1 MPFFEKPI
9 KSALPFFFIV
19 LLSFT
24 GCSNLEPATTSQI
37 SFTINAARKIITDS
51 LEPSEIFID
60 VELKGGYEASKSAVL
75 TPDKDNT
82 FTFDKVPV
90 GKNVYIS
97 ALLYTK
103 YGEEKLVLYHGKTE
117 EQEIV
122 LEGNSFQL
130 SFKKDFNVTIK
141 TDSTYVVSRPL
152 FYAERDKNILTT
164 NKLEFKNDANAPSQA
179 FVWELA
185 ELDEYQ
191 KVRMTFKGDTAA
203 TSDTTN
209 SHAFVFQF
217 GSTTCGAHYV
227 NEKLSVT
234 AEKSV
239 CEFEIPQ
246 YVNAGTIRLEN
257 DYIIGESPEQNK
269 WAEDFNLYIEKI
281 ELIKDSSLLDPD
293 FNQITKTENT
303 YTVKNP
309 AIICGTAV
317 QVEKNHITFNSLSRM
332 KRYKSPFSAAYWICK
347 NITDYDK
354 VTLTIKC
361 NNSSE
366 DGLRL
371 ELKGYKPV
379 HYPDLKED
387 KRSDYNAENLI
398 GLSNPDAGAAAS
410 PYTRTFTTDITNLM
424 SGLSASEFQALE
436 FINLSFNDDYDDP
449 SAWKDL
455 DVEILEI
462 RLIKR
467 TSSQIGI
474 DVDNPDTSDITVT
487 QDTNSQPGK
496 IIFTA
501 QATYESY
508 TWKVNGQI
516 QEEATGN
523 VFVFDLE
530 KLPDGQTTRPAGLYD
545 ISLLADTHSWS
556 TQITKN

>member
-1 MPFFEKPI
+1 MPFFKKPI

-24 GCSNLEPATTSQI
+24 GCSNLEPANTSQV
-37 SFTINAARKIITDS
+37 SFTIDAARAVIKDS
-51 LEPSEIFID
+51 LEPSEVFID
-60 VELKGGYEASKSAVL
+60 VELKGGHEASKSAAL
-75 TPDKDNT
+75 TPDKENT

-90 GKNVYIS
+90 GKQVYIS
-97 ALLYTK
+97 AQLYTK
-103 YGEEKLVLYHGKTE
+103 YGEEKLILYHGKTE
-117 EQEIV
+117 EQEIL
-122 LEGNSFQL
+122 LEGNTFKL
-130 SFKKDFNVTIK
+130 SFEKDFNVIIT
-141 TDSTYVVSRPL
+141 TDSAYVVSRPL
-152 FYAERDKNILTT
+152 FYAERDKRNLTT
-164 NKLEFKNDANAPSQA
+164 NKLEFKNDANAPDEA
-179 FVWELA
+179 FIWEL
-185 ELDEYQ
+185 EGLDKYQ
-191 KVRMTFKGDTAA
+191 KVRMTFKGDAANTA
-203 TSDTTN
+203 D

-217 GSTTCGAHYV
+217 GRTTCGAQYV

-246 YVNAGTIRLEN
+246 EVDVDTIRLEN
-257 DYIIGESPEQNK
+257 DFIIGDTTEQNR
-269 WAEDFNLYIEKI
+269 WAGDYNLFIEKI

-293 FNQITKTENT
+293 FNQITQTD
-303 YTVKNP
+303 YAYIVKNP
-309 AIICGTAV
+309 AIISGTAV
-317 QVEKNHITFNSLSRM
+317 QVEKNHLTFNSLSRM

-462 RLIKR
+462 RLNKVGTFTINIAVPGSQDINV
-467 TSSQIGI
+467 TSEDLKDS
-474 DVDNPDTSDITVT
+474 DNTIL
-487 QDTNSQPGK
+487 GK
-496 IIFTA
+496 IFTA
-501 QATYESY
+501 PANYTSY
-508 TWKVNGQI
+508 IWKVNNVVQS
-516 QEEATGN
+516 ETGN
-523 VFVFDLE
+523 VFNFDMSSLAY
-530 KLPDGQTTRPAGLYD
+530 GVYD
-545 ISLLADTHSWS
+545 ISLFAENETFHHSWNA
-556 TQITKN
+556 QVTKE